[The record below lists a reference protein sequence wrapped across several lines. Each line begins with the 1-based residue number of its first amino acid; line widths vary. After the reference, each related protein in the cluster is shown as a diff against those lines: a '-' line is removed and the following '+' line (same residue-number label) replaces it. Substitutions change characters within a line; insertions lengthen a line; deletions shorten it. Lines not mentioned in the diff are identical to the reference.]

1 MFIQNILAKL
11 ADGETDTPQ
20 LFSAVYTKRYI
31 MKKVASRCPLDAS
44 TGRSMVEMLG
54 VLAII
59 GVLSVGAIAG
69 YSKAM
74 FKYKLNKQT
83 EQINQLF
90 NGITQYYRQLS
101 NTENLLPVL
110 KKLNLVPVEM
120 LKNNPSYIFDV
131 FNNSLIASVVPCYDN
146 NPDTC
151 TVLYYYITINNN
163 QDIAVCRNVINTVKE
178 NSSDLYVVEL
188 LGNWGQEGET
198 QYIFSGDA
206 YCGKLGRKCLKEIS
220 IYDMEDM
227 CNSAKGKNNT
237 HLKVWWRY

>member
-1 MFIQNILAKL
+1 MIKKFAN
-11 ADGETDTPQ
+11 
-20 LFSAVYTKRYI
+20 LFH
-31 MKKVASRCPLDAS
+31 LDYRVKFENDS
-44 TGRSMVEMLG
+44 ICTGRSMVEMLG
-54 VLAII
+54 VLAIV

-83 EQINQLF
+83 EQMNQLF

-110 KKLNLVPVEM
+110 KKLNIVPVEM
-120 LKNNPSYIFDV
+120 LTDSSTYIRDIFSNEIFSKVQPCNNNIG
-131 FNNSLIASVVPCYDN
+131 
-146 NPDTC
+146 DTC
-151 TVLYYYITINNN
+151 TVLYYFLHPENH
-163 QDIAVCRNVINTVKE
+163 QDISVCRNIINTVKE
-178 NSSDLYVVEL
+178 NSSDLYAAEL

-198 QYIFSGDA
+198 QYTFSGDA
-206 YCGKLGRKCLKEIS
+206 YCGKFGRKCLKEIS